1 MCRRVL
7 RVPNRKEIEM
17 CLAIPGEIVEIKDE
31 LATVR
36 IGEALRKASLMLLP
50 EEARIGDFVIVHA
63 GFALSRLDPE
73 EARESLR
80 LLREMAALS
89 DESQ

>member
-1 MCRRVL
+1 
-7 RVPNRKEIEM
+7 M

-80 LLREMAALS
+80 LIREMAASLS